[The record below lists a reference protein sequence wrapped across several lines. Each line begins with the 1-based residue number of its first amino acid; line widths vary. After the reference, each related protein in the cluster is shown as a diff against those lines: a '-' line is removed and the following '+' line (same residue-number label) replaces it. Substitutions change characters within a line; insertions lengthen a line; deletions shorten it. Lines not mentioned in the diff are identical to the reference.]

1 MWGKLFHHRHCAND
15 KVPKPSPKL
24 NTGSERNFPYT
35 LANEWLEHSNGG
47 FGSDEFPL
55 LISMIF
61 RFQPWIFQGVNPFT
75 KQNRATSWSELRSI
89 TSLAKKS
96 HEIHPAFGHQMIFH
110 NLFKKNTLGNFRNGF
125 IFKTL
130 SKHHIQSSQNNGGDP
145 QTGLP
150 KNPPPPNLAVQIPP
164 NLTRNKNTEPLDVEP
179 QGFPG
184 NASDFVGRFSSPK
197 TRGNYRSNFFPE
209 RV

>member
-1 MWGKLFHHRHCAND
+1 
-15 KVPKPSPKL
+15 
-24 NTGSERNFPYT
+24 
-35 LANEWLEHSNGG
+35 
-47 FGSDEFPL
+47 
-55 LISMIF
+55 
-61 RFQPWIFQGVNPFT
+61 
-75 KQNRATSWSELRSI
+75 
-89 TSLAKKS
+89 
-96 HEIHPAFGHQMIFH
+96 MIFH

-125 IFKTL
+125 IFTTL
-130 SKHHIQSSQNNGGDP
+130 SEHHIQSSQNNGGNP

-197 TRGNYRSNFFPE
+197 TRGNYRSKIFPKGSKNVGFFAKTLE
-209 RV
+209 SFVIILDSRICDSSFGDVYRRLSHATSCAFLFQNS